1 MNEPKLTVHI
11 VGPEIDEQ
19 DIRRWFAC
27 VDVEQARDTLNVCR
41 GIMDNRLLAPPKRQ
55 RRSDAGKPRPSTQA
69 QLIREETERDAE
81 QIDLRELGR

>member
-1 MNEPKLTVHI
+1 MNDTVE
-11 VGPEIDEQ
+11 VRPGVVID
-19 DIRRWFAC
+19 R
-27 VDVEQARDTLNVCR
+27 VDVMDWFKTVNFEQARDVFCVAE
-41 GIMDNRLLAPPKRQ
+41 GILEMRRTMTPKRQ